1 MKNKNTSNEVVEV
14 TETNKNIKGFN
25 TEELTKLIICGCGAF
40 GCFTQANVITIP
52 SFVSNTLT
60 TISNLTLPQI
70 TIGMIVGLGTAIFT
84 SEVIQNMTDNK
95 EEK

>member
-25 TEELTKLIICGCGAF
+25 TEELTKLIACGCGAF

-52 SFVSNTLT
+52 SFVSNAPT